1 MEEEIGMYKNKVE
14 KIPALVSEVARLRG
28 SSRATSK
35 ALDDQ
40 DKQLNEYKK
49 SSATFDRENSR
60 LKADL
65 RRHVDN
71 EVKYQDAQEH
81 MGKFKTFLSTPS
93 GDSKTGRG
101 AVVEEEEAQL
111 STSAKSLP
119 GDYKK
124 IRKMMRASIVANS
137 GVVRPE
143 LSRTIE
149 AAIESTMSPMKS
161 RVLPHK

>member
-81 MGKFKTFLSTPS
+81 MGKFKTFMSTPT
-93 GDSKTGRG
+93 GDSKTGGGSAYGGHSTGRG
-101 AVVEEEEAQL
+101 ADEEEEEGGGREGGEGGALVQPREKL
-111 STSAKSLP
+111 S
-119 GDYKK
+119 G
-124 IRKMMRASIVANS
+124 
-137 GVVRPE
+137 
-143 LSRTIE
+143 
-149 AAIESTMSPMKS
+149 
-161 RVLPHK
+161 